1 MRLNKL
7 RFGTLKFPMANM
19 ALSLAAA
26 VLATVASPGHA
37 EPIYLDFDI
46 FVPGGTSVYN
56 DRIGNSRYFNG
67 PNTDSIR
74 VSTFPMPTRD
84 TDAFGVVSGPNTLF
98 SLNGA
103 LTTVSVTHPSFNGF
117 VQPMSFV
124 GQTSTGGGGRNEFT
138 TIFNRDNVAIASRL
152 DQLDQT
158 PFSITVNNPSASNGP
173 SVTFQAPDYNK
184 DVSPAFLRDV
194 AITGGGLN
202 PSISW
207 TVPDDGSVAPT
218 RVSVQVRIIDAESAD
233 GTRITAA
240 RLVHQA
246 FLPLNQTSYTFNPD
260 SFSNRNVP
268 GFPSG
273 LEVGQRYEMA
283 VNLDYQENGLL
294 KGRARTF
301 FEFKPLPDGAGDVA
315 VYLPSVG
322 PNGVYKF
329 DVKVLAGETIKIDP
343 VVAVGFDYQIG
354 EGDPNFASVTLPD
367 VGDGLFD
374 LFLFDGTDW
383 LLEATLQAGIEF
395 DFGVNGVD
403 RFRVLGIETS
413 AGVDPSD
420 TTAFITGVSF
430 TADGRFTGTMTPIT
444 AEVAE
449 VPEPPI
455 LALVGLLLTGLAL
468 TQRRRRM
475 R

>member
-1 MRLNKL
+1 MKLNEVF
-7 RFGTLKFPMANM
+7 FGTLKFPMAKV

-26 VLATVASPGHA
+26 VLATVATPGRS
-37 EPIYLDFDI
+37 EPLYSNFDI
-46 FVPGGTSVYN
+46 AIPAGTVVFN
-56 DRIGNSRYFNG
+56 DRIGNSRFFAG

-74 VSTFPMPTRD
+74 VSTFPVPTRD
-84 TDAFGVVSGPNTLF
+84 TDAFGVVSGSDTLF

-117 VQPMSFV
+117 VQPMNFV
-124 GQTSTGGGGRNEFT
+124 GLTSNGGGARNEFT
-138 TIFNRDNVAIASRL
+138 TIFNRANPAIASRL

-173 SVTFQAPDYNK
+173 SVTFQAPDFNK
-184 DVSPAFLRDV
+184 DALPTFLRNV
-194 AITGGGLN
+194 AITGGGLT
-202 PSISW
+202 PTISW
-207 TVPDDGSVAPT
+207 TVPNDGSVAPT
-218 RVSVQVRIIDAESAD
+218 RVSIQIRIIDAESAD

-246 FLPLNQTSYTFNPD
+246 FLPLNQTSYTFTPD
-260 SFSNRNVP
+260 SFSNRNVD

-273 LEVGQRYEMA
+273 LQENQRYEMS
-283 VNLDYQENGLL
+283 VNLDYQENGVL

-301 FEFKPLPDGAGDVA
+301 FEFMPLTGDTGNVA

-322 PNGVYKF
+322 PNGVFKF
-329 DVKVLAGETIKIDP
+329 DVEVQAGQTINIDP
-343 VVAVGFDYQIG
+343 VVAVGYDYQIG
-354 EGDPNFASVTLPD
+354 DGDPNFASVTLPD
-367 VGDGLFD
+367 IGDGLFD

-383 LLEATLQAGIEF
+383 LFEATLLAGVEF
-395 DFGVNGVD
+395 NFGDNGVD

-413 AGVDPSD
+413 AGVNPSD

-444 AEVAE
+444 AK
-449 VPEPPI
+449 VPEPPMLTLMGLM
-455 LALVGLLLTGLAL
+455 LAGLAL
-468 TQRRRRM
+468 SQRRRRI

>member
-7 RFGTLKFPMANM
+7 LVGTRTFSLTNM

-26 VLATVASPGHA
+26 VLATVATPGRA
-37 EPIYLDFDI
+37 EPLYSNFDI
-46 FVPGGTSVYN
+46 VVPAGTLVFN

-67 PNTDSIR
+67 ANTDSIR
-74 VSTFPMPTRD
+74 ISTFPVPTRD
-84 TDAFGVVSGPNTLF
+84 TDAFGVVSGSDTLF

-103 LTTVSVTHPSFNGF
+103 STTVSVTHSSFNGF
-117 VQPMSFV
+117 VQPMTFV
-124 GQTSTGGGGRNEFT
+124 GLASTGGGGRNEFT
-138 TIFNRDNVAIASRL
+138 TIFNRANAGIASRL

-184 DVSPAFLRDV
+184 NALPGFLRDV
-194 AITGGGLN
+194 AITGGGLT
-202 PSISW
+202 PMISW

-218 RVSVQVRIIDAESAD
+218 RVSIQVRIIDTESAD

-246 FLPLNQTSYTFNPD
+246 FLPLNQTSYTFTPD
-260 SFSNRNVP
+260 SFSNRNVA

-273 LEVGQRYEMA
+273 LQENQRYEMS
-283 VNLDYQENGLL
+283 VNLDYQENGAL

-301 FEFKPLPDGAGDVA
+301 FEFKPQPDGAGDVA

-329 DVKVLAGETIKIDP
+329 DVKVQAGQTINIDP

-354 EGDPNFASVTLPD
+354 AGDPNFASVTLPD

-413 AGVDPSD
+413 AGVNPSD

-444 AEVAE
+444 AEV
-449 VPEPPI
+449 PEPPM
-455 LALVGLLLTGLAL
+455 LALVGLMLTGLAL